1 MGPTK
6 AIVKDAGI
14 YDAKTGK
21 LIKDGLTT
29 HEAIQ
34 DYASHHYIVLPVVNK
49 ACQPWMLDDQPIYC
63 LRGTRYENLKDE
75 VLHLAQCP
83 KCGGMGIRDDEPIV
97 ESDCI
102 RCVSCEHE
110 FDTRLEM
117 MES

>member
-6 AIVKDAGI
+6 AIVKDNAL
-14 YDAKTGK
+14 YDAKSGA

-29 HEAIQ
+29 HQEIE
-34 DYASHHYIVLPVVNK
+34 DYANHHYIVLPVVDK
-49 ACQPWMLDDQPIYC
+49 ACLPWVLDGQPVYC
-63 LRGTRYENLKDE
+63 LRGTRFETINDE
-75 VLHLAQCP
+75 IVHLARCP
-83 KCGGMGIRDDEPIV
+83 DCGGMGIRDDEPIV

-102 RCVSCEHE
+102 RCTKCGHE